1 MKKEVFIMRQPDA
14 FLNHIY
20 DDYQAIREQ
29 IKESWEEKQVRLMAK
44 LKESLG
50 TFELPQGNAAGFD
63 PVLLERV
70 ELDDVIRE
78 RVEFS
83 TLGGLRMPAYVMIP
97 KMLAPGEKRPA
108 VLLWH
113 GHGYGS
119 RSMVGLQADG
129 TSKPVTEKLSDNIAL
144 ALARRGL
151 IVLAPEVAG
160 FGDRMLER
168 DKLQDP
174 ELKNSCYNLS
184 VSLFMTGKTTAG
196 LRVYEA
202 FRAADYL
209 LTRGEVDA
217 DRIGNMG
224 HSGGGTV
231 ASLSAALDPRIKASV
246 VGLYPNT
253 YRGSILAMRHCLC
266 NYIPGILNHAEMPD
280 LLGLI
285 APRALFVEAGIH
297 DPIYPIA
304 TTREAIRVVTDIYG
318 KMGCANRL
326 GSHLYEG
333 GHEIS
338 GEKSFDW
345 LADMLK

>member
-1 MKKEVFIMRQPDA
+1 MRHPDA
-14 FLNHIY
+14 YLNHIY
-20 DDYQAIREQ
+20 DELQATREQ
-29 IKESWEEKQVRLMAK
+29 TDESWEIKRSRLIVQLKQ
-44 LKESLG
+44 SLG
-50 TFELPQGNAAGFD
+50 SFELPQGDAGLD

-70 ELDDVIRE
+70 ELDEVVRE
-78 RVEFS
+78 RVEF
-83 TLGGLRMPAYVMIP
+83 TTFDGLRMPAYVMIP
-97 KMLAPGEKRPA
+97 KAMAPGEKRPA

-129 TSKPVTEKLSDNIAL
+129 TAKQHTGKLADNIGL
-144 ALARRGL
+144 ELARRGL
-151 IVLAPEVAG
+151 VVLAPEVAG

-168 DKLQDP
+168 DMAREPDS
-174 ELKNSCYNLS
+174 KNSCYNLS
-184 VSLFMTGKTTAG
+184 VSLLMTGKTAAG
-196 LRVYEA
+196 LRTYEA
-202 FRAADYL
+202 IRAADYL
-209 LTRGEVDA
+209 LTRQEVDA

-231 ASLSAALDPRIKASV
+231 ASLSAALDARIRASV

-304 TTREAIRVVTDIYG
+304 TTREAVRQLTEVYD
-318 KMGCANRL
+318 RL
-326 GSHLYEG
+326 GRAERLDSHLFEG
-333 GHEIS
+333 KHEIS

-345 LADMLK
+345 LAAMLKS